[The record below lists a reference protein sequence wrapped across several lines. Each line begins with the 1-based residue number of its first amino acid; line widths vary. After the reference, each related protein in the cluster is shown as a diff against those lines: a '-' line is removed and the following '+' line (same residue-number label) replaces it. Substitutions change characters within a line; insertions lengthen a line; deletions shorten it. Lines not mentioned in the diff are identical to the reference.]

1 MQIVDFL
8 DELTELIEADN
19 ALTIE
24 TNLQELEEFDSLAV
38 MSIIAYVDDKFDQ
51 RLSSADL
58 KAIATVRDLLEKIGE
73 ANFS

>member
-19 ALTIE
+19 PLTVE
-24 TNLQELEEFDSLAV
+24 SNLQELEEFDSLAV

-51 RLSSADL
+51 RLSGGDL
-58 KAIATVRDLLEKIGE
+58 QAIVTVRDLLKKIGE
-73 ANFS
+73 AKFS